1 MLKVNHIAFS
11 FSDADRIFSD
21 LSFNVQSGEIV
32 ALVGPSGCGK
42 TTLLKLIYGL
52 LPLTAG
58 HISWSGDRVPH
69 PNEVL
74 IPGEKTMKLVEQDFN
89 LMPFI
94 NVYENIQ
101 QHVLHIHDD
110 DRQPILDY
118 WLNFLNITEI
128 EHKKASD
135 LSGGQMQRV
144 AMAKSLTSNPEL
156 ILLDEPFSNLDTLTK
171 SNLMSDLKT
180 HLRQTGTTAM
190 LVIHQ
195 PEDALEIAD
204 KIMVLHAGQIQQFAE
219 PKTVYKRPKTRMV
232 AELFGVSNF
241 LNRNEFNAIFNLN
254 AADYHLIDE
263 AIMVRAHEICL
274 EDLKSKYDVEDTLFL
289 GHRTLQKVRILDKI
303 IWVG

>member
-1 MLKVNHIAFS
+1 MLQVNHIAFS
-11 FSDADRIFSD
+11 YSDADRIFSD
-21 LSFNVQSGEIV
+21 LSFNVQPGEIV
-32 ALVGPSGCGK
+32 ALVGPNGCGK

-58 HISWSGDRVPH
+58 HISWKEEQVPH
-69 PNEVL
+69 PKEVL

-89 LMPFI
+89 LMPYI

-144 AMAKSLTSNPEL
+144 AMAKSLISNPEL
-156 ILLDEPFSNLDTLTK
+156 IMLDEPFSNLDTLTK

-180 HLRQTGTTAM
+180 HLRQTGTTAIV
-190 LVIHQ
+190 VIHQ
-195 PEDALEIAD
+195 PDDALEIAD
-204 KIMVLHAGQIQQFAE
+204 KIMVLNAGQIQQFAE
-219 PKTVYKRPKTRMV
+219 PKTVYQRPATRMV

-241 LNRNEFNAIFNLN
+241 LNRKEFHAIFNLN
-254 AADYHLIDE
+254 AADYHMIDG
-263 AIMVRAHEICL
+263 AIMVRAHEISL
-274 EDLKSKYDVEDTLFL
+274 EDLKSKYHVEDTLFL
-289 GHRTLQKVRILDKI
+289 GHRTLQKVRIQGKI

>member
-58 HISWSGDRVPH
+58 HISWKGDRVPH

-74 IPGEKTMKLVEQDFN
+74 IPGEKTVKLVEQDFN

-263 AIMVRAHEICL
+263 AIMVRAHEIRL

-289 GHRTLQKVRILDKI
+289 GHRTLQKVRIQGKI